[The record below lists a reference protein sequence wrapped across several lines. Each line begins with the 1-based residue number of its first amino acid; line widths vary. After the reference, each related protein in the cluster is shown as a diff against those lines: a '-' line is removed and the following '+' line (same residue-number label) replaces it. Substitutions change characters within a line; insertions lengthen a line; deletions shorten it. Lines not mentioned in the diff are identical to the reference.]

1 MTSLPSVTGSPTVGP
16 ASSSPSR
23 KMPRGRPT
31 SRPLTVSRSVISLR
45 DRLTGTSGGTDRTWD
60 TQVMQSPTP
69 RSAALSTWI
78 VTAVSLGG
86 MEVVMS

>member
-1 MTSLPSVTGSPTVGP
+1 
-16 ASSSPSR
+16 
-23 KMPRGRPT
+23 
-31 SRPLTVSRSVISLR
+31 LR
-45 DRLTGTSGGTDRTWD
+45 HRLTGTSGGTDRTWD